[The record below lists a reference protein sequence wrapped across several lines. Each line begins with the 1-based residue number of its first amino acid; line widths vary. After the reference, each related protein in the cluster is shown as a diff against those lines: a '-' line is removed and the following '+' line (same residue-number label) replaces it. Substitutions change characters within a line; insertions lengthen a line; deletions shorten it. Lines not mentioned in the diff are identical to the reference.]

1 LAFCHRAMIMG
12 FDHGPN
18 TSAPSSL
25 RLLTRVPSMLRAH
38 LKHVNFELS
47 RPVSLASHFLGEL
60 THYTN
65 KMLESILLSTGLYN
79 TECVHSDMAVESEG
93 RRRRA
98 GPHSSTSASLPHLF
112 SLGLSHR
119 ESESSRRRVMYASAL
134 PRRAARRRSTILA
147 TYDNAIPG
155 RLFTP
160 ALYYPTS
167 PDPSH
172 DHHHAFRGQA
182 ILSAYL

>member
-1 LAFCHRAMIMG
+1 
-12 FDHGPN
+12 
-18 TSAPSSL
+18 
-25 RLLTRVPSMLRAH
+25 MLRAH

-65 KMLESILLSTGLYN
+65 KMLESTLLSTGLYN
-79 TECVHSDMAVESEG
+79 TECVHSDMPVESEG

-98 GPHSSTSASLPHLF
+98 GPHSGTSTSLPHLF
-112 SLGLSHR
+112 SIGLSHR
-119 ESESSRRRVMYASAL
+119 ESESSRRRVMCASAF
-134 PRRAARRRSTILA
+134 PQRAARRRSTVNNVYNLRQRH
-147 TYDNAIPG
+147 PG

-160 ALYYPTS
+160 ALFYPTS

-172 DHHHAFRGQA
+172 EHHHAFRGQA